1 MNRLEL
7 KVLLAGV
14 DRLTKPLLGAR
25 RQTQQLGVALKAA
38 RTRVKELD
46 NQRLDVEQYR
56 QFGRQLGDN
65 SRQLAEARNR
75 AALLAQSLR
84 ETAAPSKKMQKE
96 FELARLTVQTLL
108 REEQNLMRNQQRLRQ
123 TMQAGGLDV
132 RHLAAEQRRLKTEL
146 LAANTAV
153 DTQRT
158 KLEQLNATQKRLR
171 TARQSYRQTRELQ
184 GKLAGSGTGAL
195 ATAATVSSPVIGAV
209 RQYSAF
215 EDAMKGVARQVNG
228 ARDANGQL
236 TATYYEIAEAIK
248 AISERLPSENGALD
262 IAALVE
268 GAARMGIQG
277 QDNLLAFAETAAK
290 ASKAFELPAEEL
302 ADNLGKIANLYKI
315 PIQNIEQLGDTINY
329 LDDNAQSKGADI
341 IEVLQRMGGVADK
354 LDYRKA
360 SALGSTF
367 LSLGANAETAATAS
381 IAMVRELSIATMQGQ
396 RFQDGMAT
404 LKLSPAQMEQRM
416 SHDAMGTLIT
426 VLGQVS
432 TLPKDRQ
439 MRVTTQ
445 LFGKEY
451 GKDAAKLANNLS
463 ELHKQLNLVND
474 AKARGSMQRES
485 EIDADSL
492 SAQWLLLKTGI
503 GNAFASLGV
512 TLRPQLMDI
521 LGTLKHITGA
531 TRRWI
536 ETHPQL
542 AGALLK
548 AMAAVAAVTAA
559 LGGLALAVAA
569 ILGPLALN
577 KMIFSTL
584 GIRVLP
590 LLGAAI
596 RSVGGVL
603 VWLGRLALANPI
615 GLLVTALGLAAIAI
629 WQNWDWL
636 KAQFTTFFDWLKA
649 KVQWVKDLVQDLYAS
664 LPETF
669 KTTVEVPDNM
679 KPGTTLPWQ
688 QTPFA
693 TGPGM
698 PGMPVPAALKP
709 LQPARTTTVQA
720 PVHAPIT
727 IVTQPGQDKTA
738 IAGEVQRQLQVA
750 QRQQRSR
757 QRNTLQDRD

>member
-25 RQTQQLGVALKAA
+25 KQTQQLGAALKAA

-46 NQRLDVEQYR
+46 NQRLDVAQYR

-75 AALLAQSLR
+75 ATQLAQSLR

-96 FELARLTVQTLL
+96 FDQARLAVQTLL

-146 LAANTAV
+146 QAASQAAE
-153 DTQRT
+153 TQRA
-158 KLEQLNATQKRLR
+158 KLEQLNTTQKRLR
-171 TARQSYRQTRELQ
+171 TVRQSYRQTRELQ

-209 RQYSAF
+209 RQYAAF

-236 TATYYEIAEAIK
+236 TQTYYEMAGAIK
-248 AISERLPSENGALD
+248 AISERLPSENGAID

-290 ASKAFELPAEEL
+290 AAKAFELPADDL

-315 PIQNIEQLGDTINY
+315 PIRNIEQLGDTINY

-381 IAMVRELSIATMQGQ
+381 MAMVRELSIATMQGQ
-396 RFQDGMAT
+396 RFQNGMAT
-404 LKLSPAQMEQRM
+404 LKLAPAQMEQRM
-416 SHDAMGTLIT
+416 SRDAMGTLIT
-426 VLGQVS
+426 VLNQVNK
-432 TLPKDRQ
+432 LPKDMQ

-485 EIDADSL
+485 DIDADSL

-521 LGTLKHITGA
+521 LATLRSITGA

-542 AGALLK
+542 AGGLLK
-548 AMAAVAAVTAA
+548 AMAAVAGVTAA

-596 RSVGGVL
+596 RGVGGVL
-603 VWLGRLALANPI
+603 GWLGRLALANPV

-636 KAQFTTFFDWLKA
+636 KAQFTTFFDWLNA
-649 KVQWVKDLVQDLYAS
+649 KVQWVKDLVHELYAS

-669 KTTVEVPDNM
+669 RATVDIPDNM
-679 KPGTTLPWQ
+679 KPGAALPWQ
-688 QTPFA
+688 QTPFTA
-693 TGPGM
+693 GPGIPGM
-698 PGMPVPAALKP
+698 PAPLPPLKTS
-709 LQPARTTTVQA
+709 RTTTVSA

-738 IAGEVQRQLQVA
+738 IAGEVQRQLQAA

-757 QRNTLQDRD
+757 QRNALQDRD